1 MCLTFDDLGQLAPSF
16 ILPDKFVNAV
26 VPYYMRVIRSRAS
39 LQYKTLVQIFP
50 IRITGVFQYIA
61 ATQLRGSVIVIF
73 LH

>member
-1 MCLTFDDLGQLAPSF
+1 MTLDSLLQVLSYLTDLLMQWYLT
-16 ILPDKFVNAV
+16 
-26 VPYYMRVIRSRAS
+26 MRVIRSRAS

-61 ATQLRGSVIVIF
+61 TTQLKGSVIVIF